1 MQHTAQPDWHDSPP
15 TLALAGNN
23 TTASTAT
30 ALAARVKVRQLCI
43 YQQQSGAARCTH
55 VVGVAWF
62 VQARPEDL
70 QARVLQLRNLM
81 TQGMGREREV
91 PHRAITALQEAGAC
105 VRVLNCAARGCPSFV
120 LLSTKCGVLVQYR
133 QDPALSFC
141 QKAQAIGHVLQAAE
155 LLAAC
160 VSICTTVAASCWWW
174 AACFDVALLLLCCRR
189 VRLRC
194 QQQLL
199 HQGPADSPG
208 EQQHTAQTL

>member
-30 ALAARVKVRQLCI
+30 ALAARVKARQLCI
-43 YQQQSGAARCTH
+43 YSSQAPH
-55 VVGVAWF
+55 VVLTWLGLNGF

-133 QDPALSFC
+133 EDPALSFC
-141 QKAQAIGHVLQAAE
+141 QKAQAIGHVLQVAK

-174 AACFDVALLLLCCRR
+174 AACFDMALLLLCYRR